1 MDGHD
6 YTEVEIKVE
15 SAFEISRR
23 ITASKRRYGTETE
36 GNPVILHDRVK
47 SDEVNDAKASG

>member
-6 YTEVEIKVE
+6 YIEGEIKME
-15 SAFEISRR
+15 SALEISRH

-47 SDEVNDAKASG
+47 SYEVNDAKASG

>member
-47 SDEVNDAKASG
+47 SYEVKDAKASG